1 MKITAIILV
10 LSLLPIAY
18 AHETAEKSPYPGFRP
33 DSESGAAFVAGIK
46 TAVMRVYPT
55 IIRTPTNT
63 YFSIES
69 QQQIVKFINDSKFT
83 TVTTDS
89 SKVDPGEL
97 KGAAQFEW
105 FMNDMA
111 VIGKAIQSRAIDDDY
126 ILVME
131 VLFPPARGNRQSV
144 FGIHLIILNAEGENA
159 FSFLLNSHH
168 QMFVD
173 ADMIVD
179 DLSEKSR
186 AELIRKATEVG
197 LQALVLQ
204 MRQETASKD
213 E

>member
-1 MKITAIILV
+1 MKFTAIILV
-10 LSLLPIAY
+10 LALLPIAH

-33 DSESGAAFVAGIK
+33 DCESGLAFVAGIK
-46 TAVMRVYPT
+46 TALMRVYPT
-55 IIRTPTNT
+55 VIRTPTNT

-69 QQQIVKFINDSKFT
+69 QQQIVEFLNESNFI
-83 TVTTDS
+83 TVKSDS

-111 VIGKAIQSRAIDDDY
+111 VIGKAIQSRGIADDY

-131 VLFPPARGNRQSV
+131 VLFPPTRGNRQSV

-173 ADMIVD
+173 ADMVVD

-197 LQALVLQ
+197 LQALVRQ
-204 MRQETASKD
+204 MRLEADSK
-213 E
+213 EE